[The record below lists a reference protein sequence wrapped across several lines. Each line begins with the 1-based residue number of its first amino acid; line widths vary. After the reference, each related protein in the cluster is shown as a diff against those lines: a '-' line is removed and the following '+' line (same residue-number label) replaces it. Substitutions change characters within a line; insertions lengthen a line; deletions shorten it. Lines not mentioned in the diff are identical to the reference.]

1 MSLSW
6 LPYADHVDCF
16 GIDVFRMICE
26 KNLEVIVAKHPEGP
40 YDASIKSIEIG
51 VLRIR
56 GTGKMRRP
64 WINSR
69 LLQFFL
75 PNTRDM
81 REGDFPLL
89 SSESSCSSRSR
100 ALVCTGFISRTF
112 EYRGRARQ
120 GSCISS

>member
-56 GTGKMRRP
+56 GTGKIGRSWP
-64 WINSR
+64 NSR
-69 LLQFFL
+69 LLQFFFQ
-75 PNTRDM
+75 TARDV
-81 REGDFPLL
+81 REGNFRFL
-89 SSESSCSSRSR
+89 SSESSFPSRSR

-112 EYRGRARQ
+112 EY
-120 GSCISS
+120 